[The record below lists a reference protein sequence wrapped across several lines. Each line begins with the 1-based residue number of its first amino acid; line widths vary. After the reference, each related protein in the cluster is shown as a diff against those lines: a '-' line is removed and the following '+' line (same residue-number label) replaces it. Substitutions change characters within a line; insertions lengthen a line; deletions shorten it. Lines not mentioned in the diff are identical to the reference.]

1 MWRGKGHLHKKW
13 GNQIMTVRCCSSYML
28 FNFKSEWDDSTT
40 ALCDRGG
47 SSAQTFYQT
56 SNDSRR
62 TADLGL
68 LAYLRVHHQLS
79 NLLANG
85 KTPSRPPQA
94 ANYRFLTII
103 LVHSVYASVQ
113 GLSRQ
118 IQCYNSERSQ
128 ATPEEVSKFSET

>member
-1 MWRGKGHLHKKW
+1 
-13 GNQIMTVRCCSSYML
+13 MTQRLRFATEVVQVL
-28 FNFKSEWDDSTT
+28 NF
-40 ALCDRGG
+40 
-47 SSAQTFYQT
+47 FFQT

-94 ANYRFLTII
+94 ANYCFLTII

-128 ATPEEVSKFSET
+128 ATPEEVSKFFET